1 MYNQLTTDKNAIDNE
16 TVTRSYARSGY
27 FDPVANRS
35 NLQVVTMH
43 RVNEVLFDD
52 KKHAT
57 GIRIWPR
64 ETNSTESS
72 FVVNSRK
79 EVVITAGALHSP
91 QILQRSGIGPAEILQ
106 KAEIPVVVDLSGV
119 GRNLQDHPSSNTSF
133 NCEFHRLCGLFVC

>member
-1 MYNQLTTDKNAIDNE
+1 MNEKNAIDDV

-43 RVNEVLFDD
+43 RVNEILFDD

-57 GIRIWPR
+57 GIRVWPR

-72 FVVNSRK
+72 FTVNSRK
-79 EVVITAGALHSP
+79 EVIITAGALHSP
-91 QILQRSGIGPAEILQ
+91 QILQRSGIGPAEILK
-106 KAEIPVVVDLSGV
+106 KAGIPVVVDLSGV
-119 GRNLQDHPSSNTSF
+119 GSNIQDHPSSQTSF
-133 NCEFHRLCGLFVC
+133 TCECHELCGQLSY